1 MPLLVQIERE
11 DRVWVQ
17 EASLDPQHH
26 VNNNNNN
33 NNRYHAAINNTTGSR
48 SMSQM

>member
-26 VNNNNNN
+26 VNNNNN
-33 NNRYHAAINNTTGSR
+33 RYHAAINNTTGSR